1 MFELIPFREDDLAR
15 HDDFFSPF
23 VKNFF
28 NDDYFT
34 EMSNIHKNFNVDL
47 KETDEN
53 YLIEADL
60 PGTKKEDIS
69 IDFHNNYLVIN
80 AKRQES
86 VEDKKENYVRRERHY
101 GEFKR
106 NFYIDNAD
114 ENKIDASF
122 NNGVLKITIPT
133 INQDNDKRKKIE
145 IH

>member
-1 MFELIPFREDDLAR
+1 MFELIPFREDDLNGR
-15 HDDFFSPF
+15 DDFFSPSL
-23 VKNFF
+23 KNFV
-28 NDDYFT
+28 NDDSFT
-34 EMSNIHKNFNVDL
+34 EMSNVHKNFNVDL

-80 AKRQES
+80 AERQES
-86 VEDKKENYVRRERHY
+86 VENKKENYVRRERRY

-106 NFYIDNAD
+106 SFYIDDAD

-122 NNGVLKITIPT
+122 NNGVLKITIPKT
-133 INQDNDKRKKIE
+133 NQDDNKRKKIE